1 MHRQI
6 TIWYYKKDGNIIGPA
21 SARKIVSMRELGII
35 TDSTPV
41 SRKRNAKNWETFGGL
56 SEKINLES
64 SQWDRQS
71 RVQSGLAKNTMILR
85 ALLVSTIA
93 VMCVLIFYT
102 LQNYN
107 LLGEYING
115 VEENNEI
122 FFDIEVS
129 TSVDTRNFAN
139 IMLLAMLAAS
149 FLQSL
154 KWAKNAFLSAYALSP
169 NFRLSFSSENSYR
182 WFIFRPFKTLR
193 KIYYAAADKLGKRV
207 SVGDK
212 IFFFA
217 LQFLSIL
224 YFVLISVNSA
234 NYIYLNSFN
243 LSSAKTAYFYLI
255 YTQFV
260 GICAAFLWIIC
271 ITKIDT
277 SLRAAKRRHRHHSHT

>member
-1 MHRQI
+1 M
-6 TIWYYKKDGNIIGPA
+6 
-21 SARKIVSMRELGII
+21 RKLGII

-71 RVQSGLAKNTMILR
+71 HVQSGLAKNTMILR

-154 KWAKNAFLSAYALSP
+154 KWAKSAFLSAYALSP

-193 KIYYAAADKLGKRV
+193 KIYYAAADKSGKRV

-234 NYIYLNSFN
+234 NYIYLNSYN

>member
-1 MHRQI
+1 
-6 TIWYYKKDGNIIGPA
+6 
-21 SARKIVSMRELGII
+21 
-35 TDSTPV
+35 
-41 SRKRNAKNWETFGGL
+41 
-56 SEKINLES
+56 
-64 SQWDRQS
+64 
-71 RVQSGLAKNTMILR
+71 
-85 ALLVSTIA
+85 
-93 VMCVLIFYT
+93 
-102 LQNYN
+102 
-107 LLGEYING
+107 
-115 VEENNEI
+115 
-122 FFDIEVS
+122 
-129 TSVDTRNFAN
+129 
-139 IMLLAMLAAS
+139 MLLAMLAAS

-154 KWAKNAFLSAYALSP
+154 KWAKSAFLSAYALSP

-193 KIYYAAADKLGKRV
+193 KIYYVAADKLGKRV

-224 YFVLISVNSA
+224 YFVLILVNNI

-243 LSSAKTAYFYLI
+243 LSSAKTAYFYLV

-271 ITKIDT
+271 ITKIET

>member
-1 MHRQI
+1 
-6 TIWYYKKDGNIIGPA
+6 
-21 SARKIVSMRELGII
+21 MRELGII

-71 RVQSGLAKNTMILR
+71 HVQSGLAKNTMILR

-129 TSVDTRNFAN
+129 TSVDTRNFAKARTHYRP
-139 IMLLAMLAAS
+139 IFGYHLVQKTLTGGS
-149 FLQSL
+149 FLGHS
-154 KWAKNAFLSAYALSP
+154 KHCEK
-169 NFRLSFSSENSYR
+169 
-182 WFIFRPFKTLR
+182 FIMQPQ
-193 KIYYAAADKLGKRV
+193 I
-207 SVGDK
+207 
-212 IFFFA
+212 
-217 LQFLSIL
+217 
-224 YFVLISVNSA
+224 N
-234 NYIYLNSFN
+234 
-243 LSSAKTAYFYLI
+243 
-255 YTQFV
+255 
-260 GICAAFLWIIC
+260 
-271 ITKIDT
+271 
-277 SLRAAKRRHRHHSHT
+277 

>member
-1 MHRQI
+1 M
-6 TIWYYKKDGNIIGPA
+6 
-21 SARKIVSMRELGII
+21 RKLGII

-41 SRKRNAKNWETFGGL
+41 SKKKNAKNWETFGGL

-71 RVQSGLAKNTMILR
+71 HVQSGLAKNTMILR

-122 FFDIEVS
+122 FFDIELS

-154 KWAKNAFLSAYALSP
+154 KWAKSAFLSAYALSP
-169 NFRLSFSSENSYR
+169 NFQLSFSSENSYR
-182 WFIFRPFKTLR
+182 WFIFRPFKILR

-224 YFVLISVNSA
+224 YFVFISVNSA
-234 NYIYLNSFN
+234 TTYILTHSTYPLQKRHIFTLSIPN
-243 LSSAKTAYFYLI
+243 L
-255 YTQFV
+255 
-260 GICAAFLWIIC
+260 
-271 ITKIDT
+271 
-277 SLRAAKRRHRHHSHT
+277 